1 MTIDWSLPYASTREA
16 VCASQ
21 IVATSQPLAA
31 QAGLEMLAEGGNAV
45 DAAIATAI
53 TLTVVEPCSNGIG
66 GDAFAIVKDQN
77 GLHGL
82 NASGKSPALM
92 PNSFNKS
99 IPSVGW
105 FPITV
110 PGAVSA
116 WVALSEKFGLLPF
129 DRLFNPAIRYACNG
143 FLLSRQTAESFANSL
158 AKYEKCEE
166 WRKTF
171 LVDGKVPNTGDRIT
185 LPNHASTL
193 DEIAKSKGQSF
204 YQGNLANKIDA
215 ESQVAGGL
223 LRKSDLSSHQ
233 CEWVKP
239 LTINVGGHAFSELP
253 PNGQGLAALIAMRI
267 LQIADVDMSNCDTP
281 YVLHMQIEAMKRAFA
296 DTHAYVA
303 DPEFCDQGQEL
314 LEESRIEQHVA
325 SITEEASETHAN
337 TLPRYSST
345 VYVAAG
351 DAKGIQVSFIQ
362 SNFEGFGSGIV
373 IPDTGIAMQNRGRGF
388 LIEQGHPNCI
398 GPNKR
403 PFHTI
408 IPAFIELA
416 EGGNVPFGVMGGP
429 MQPQGHV
436 QVACR
441 MLFAGQNP
449 QAALDAPR
457 WRLSSGFKVHLEPGF
472 ADSAQNALLKMGHD
486 IQFADK
492 RSVAFGGGQVVY
504 QLKEGY
510 IGASDQRR
518 DGQAVGV

>member
-1 MTIDWSLPYASTREA
+1 MRLDWSLPYESTREA

-31 QAGLEMLAEGGNAV
+31 QAGLEMLAAGGNAV

-66 GDAFAIVKDQN
+66 GDAFAIVKNKD

-92 PNSFNKS
+92 PNSLNES
-99 IPSVGW
+99 IPSIGW

-116 WVALSEKFGLLPF
+116 WVALSERFGLLPF
-129 DRLFNPAIRYACNG
+129 ERLFNPAIQYACDG
-143 FLLSRQTAESFANSL
+143 FLLSRQTADGFSNGAE
-158 AKYEKCEE
+158 KYKECKE

-171 LVDGKVPNTGDRIT
+171 LVDGKVPKVGDRIT
-185 LPNHASTL
+185 LPNHANTL
-193 DEIAKSKGQSF
+193 SEIAKSKGESF
-204 YQGNLANKIDA
+204 YQGALANKIDS
-215 ESQVAGGL
+215 ESQAAGGL
-223 LRKSDLSSHQ
+223 LRKSDLSSHK

-239 LTINVGGHAFSELP
+239 LTVNIGGNAFSELP
-253 PNGQGLAALIAMRI
+253 PNGQGVAALIAMKI
-267 LQIADVDMSNCDTP
+267 LQAVDVDMSNCDIP

-303 DPEFCDQGQEL
+303 DPDFCDQGEAL
-314 LEESRIEQHVA
+314 LEESRIEQHAA
-325 SITEEASETHAN
+325 SITQEASEIHTN
-337 TLPRYSST
+337 ILPRYSST

-351 DAKGIQVSFIQ
+351 DTKGIQVSFIQ
-362 SNFEGFGSGIV
+362 SNFEGFGSGVV

-388 LIEQGHPNCI
+388 LLEQGHPNCI

-408 IPAFIELA
+408 IPGFIELA

-441 MLFAGQNP
+441 MLFGGQNP

-457 WRLSSGFKVHLEPGF
+457 WRLSSGFGVHLEPGF
-472 ADSAQNALLKMGHD
+472 DDNVYSKLLKMGHD
-486 IQFADK
+486 IQLADK

-504 QLKEGY
+504 QLKQGY